1 MSNTLKDFSDKLAA
15 IMPEIG
21 SDRLP
26 SLLLAMLKSLVP
38 FDNALIIHYD
48 RNETPSVHYNDIP
61 PLERESQIDLFVNG
75 AYLLDPFYR
84 AAVDKKRSG
93 LHRLSDL
100 APEGF
105 EKTEYYR
112 SYFKH
117 TEIKDEIGYIIHIS
131 PDQFLNISLSRLSF
145 AQRFNRSQIST
156 LSDIGAVVEAICKA
170 QWGTEIKPQDS
181 SGGSNQLPNQLDS
194 ALKHFGTAYLTDRE
208 SQVVQLFLHGHSTKS
223 IAERLGI
230 SPETV
235 KLHRKNS
242 YAKMDVSSQ
251 AELFYLFIDSLA
263 SLSDYSGGDP
273 LVGYL

>member
-1 MSNTLKDFSDKLAA
+1 MSSHLREFSKQLAA

-21 SDRLP
+21 SERLP
-26 SLLLAMLKSLVP
+26 SLLVHMLKSLVP
-38 FDNALIIHYD
+38 FDNAVMLLYRHDQQPTIL
-48 RNETPSVHYNDIP
+48 YNDIP
-61 PLERESQIDLFVNG
+61 PLEMQKQIDAFVAG
-75 AYLLDPFYR
+75 AFLLDPFYR
-84 AAVDKKRSG
+84 AAVDKHISG

-100 APEGF
+100 APSGF

-117 TEIKDEIGYIIHIS
+117 TEIKDEIGFIIQLSAHRFI
-131 PDQFLNISLSRLSF
+131 NISMGRVTFS
-145 AQRFNRSQIST
+145 QRFNSTQIRIFE
-156 LSDIGAVVEAICKA
+156 DITEVIETICRL
-170 QWGTEIKPQDS
+170 QWATDNDS
-181 SGGSNQLPNQLDS
+181 RQAPPSKLPSQLDS

-208 SQVVQLFLHGHSTKS
+208 TQVVQLFLHGHSTKS

-242 YAKMDVSSQ
+242 YAKLDVSSQ
-251 AELFYLFIDSLA
+251 AELFHLFIDSLA
-263 SLSDYSGGDP
+263 SLSNYSGGDP

>member
-1 MSNTLKDFSDKLAA
+1 MTTPLKEFSQQLAA
-15 IMPEIG
+15 ILPEIG

-26 SLLLAMLKSLVP
+26 PLLLSLIKSLVP
-38 FDNALIIHYD
+38 FDNAVILHYS
-48 RNETPSVHYNDIP
+48 RGQTPTVHYNDIP
-61 PLERESQIDLFVNG
+61 PLERETQIGTFIAG
-75 AYLLDPFYR
+75 AFLLDPFYR
-84 AAVDKKRSG
+84 AAMDEHLSG

-105 EKTEYYR
+105 DKTEYYR

-117 TEIKDEIGYIIHIS
+117 TQIKDEVGYVIHLS
-131 PDQFLNISLSRLSF
+131 ADQFVNISISRLSF
-145 AQRFNRSQIST
+145 AQRFNRTQIGILEDIADVIETICLSQWSADSKSVGP
-156 LSDIGAVVEAICKA
+156 SD
-170 QWGTEIKPQDS
+170 S
-181 SGGSNQLPNQLDS
+181 QLPEQLDS

-242 YAKMDVSSQ
+242 YAKLDVSSQ

-263 SLSDYSGGDP
+263 SLTSYSGGDP